1 MRSFLFLGQG
11 WSWCCRRKAGRKN
24 YGRGGWWP
32 AHGWTRGNW
41 GWFAAGKTPFGFGFR
56 AAFGFRL
63 LRTARLFLAFPRF
76 GRGPLFKFAG
86 LSLFA
91 DLGLDLGT
99 LPIFHLAFTGIG
111 KGARASFPFLFRQR
125 T

>member
-1 MRSFLFLGQG
+1 MPGRRIICGASSSSARAGLGV
-11 WSWCCRRKAGRKN
+11 AGER
-24 YGRGGWWP
+24 P
-32 AHGWTRGNW
+32 
-41 GWFAAGKTPFGFGFR
+41 AGKTPFGLGFR

-63 LRTARLFLAFPRF
+63 LRTAQLFLAFPRF

-111 KGARASFPFLFRQR
+111 KGARAGFPFLFRQR

>member
-1 MRSFLFLGQG
+1 MG
-11 WSWCCRRKAGRKN
+11 A
-24 YGRGGWWP
+24 
-32 AHGWTRGNW
+32 
-41 GWFAAGKTPFGFGFR
+41 AAGGLRTAGPEGTGAGSPPAR
-56 AAFGFRL
+56 RRLASVSERRLDFRL
-63 LRTARLFLAFPRF
+63 LRTAQLFLAFPRF